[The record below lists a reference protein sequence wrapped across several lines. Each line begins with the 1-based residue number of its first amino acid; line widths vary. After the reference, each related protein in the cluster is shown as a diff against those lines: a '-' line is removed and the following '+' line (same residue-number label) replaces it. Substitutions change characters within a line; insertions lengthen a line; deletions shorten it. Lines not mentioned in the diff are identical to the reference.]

1 MARQVALLVAEPL
14 QAVERVAV
22 DAVLQEA
29 CRRYFG
35 GAMADLARWVGLNR
49 STVHGWMSG
58 AVVPELSR
66 LVELALKLHIDLRD
80 LVVGNV
86 SALPSS
92 LGSAAAALEPRR
104 RAPPEPE
111 QKRRHLQAMLTAS
124 ESWSIRGLA
133 ADLGISHR
141 DVYYYAGDAAR
152 EQASVRRDQSE
163 MKRSIE
169 LAAAR
174 SVAVASLDTES
185 SSARGLVRRT
195 RDAVAASHPQLS
207 YADLG
212 NVVQQAIASVRV
224 SIGSA

>member
-1 MARQVALLVAEPL
+1 M
-14 QAVERVAV
+14 
-22 DAVLQEA
+22 
-29 CRRYFG
+29 
-35 GAMADLARWVGLNR
+35 
-49 STVHGWMSG
+49 
-58 AVVPELSR
+58 
-66 LVELALKLHIDLRD
+66 
-80 LVVGNV
+80 
-86 SALPSS
+86 
-92 LGSAAAALEPRR
+92 
-104 RAPPEPE
+104 
-111 QKRRHLQAMLTAS
+111 
-124 ESWSIRGLA
+124 A

-174 SVAVASLDTES
+174 SVAVASLDTET